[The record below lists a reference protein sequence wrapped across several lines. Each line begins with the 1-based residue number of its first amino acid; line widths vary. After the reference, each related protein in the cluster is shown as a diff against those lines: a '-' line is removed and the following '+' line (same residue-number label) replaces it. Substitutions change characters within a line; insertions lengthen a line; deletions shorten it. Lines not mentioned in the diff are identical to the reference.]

1 MVWGRRMVTFSS
13 FDTLDAAD
21 LSFLR
26 MVLEDVCAER
36 ALPVDGPEA
45 QDMARAL
52 IDWYLFGI
60 RHPQQLKQMLA
71 PLPIFLAS

>member
-1 MVWGRRMVTFSS
+1 MTFSS
-13 FDTLDAAD
+13 FDTLDARD

-26 MVLEDVCAER
+26 MVLEDICTER
-36 ALPVDGPEA
+36 AISMDGPEA
-45 QDMARAL
+45 ADMARAL

-71 PLPIFLAS
+71 PLPTFLAS